1 MLYHGGA
8 SGFRPGDIVEP
19 HEGKKVDDCPWCKAN
34 ADDSHRPDRVFAT
47 TFRLY
52 AKFYASKW
60 VGGSLYIVEP
70 AGETEPSPEDPFDSL
85 HASALRVLKVSERGV
100 VLTGTERRRLQRLW
114 READRAAGRAQ
125 DPEYQ
130 VADFLISRQ
139 LGMRT

>member
-8 SGFRPGDIVEP
+8 PGFRPGDLIGP
-19 HEGKKVDDCPWCKAN
+19 HEGKKVDDCPWCEAN
-34 ADDSHRPDRVFAT
+34 ADESHRPDRVFAT
-47 TFRLY
+47 THRLY

-70 AGETEPSPEDPFDSL
+70 IGAVEESTKDRFDSV
-85 HASALRVLKVSERGV
+85 HAPALRVLKVSERGV
-100 VLTGTERRRLQRLW
+100 ELTRTERRRLQRLW
-114 READRAAGRAQ
+114 READIAAGLAQ

-130 VADFLISRQ
+130 VADFFLSRQ